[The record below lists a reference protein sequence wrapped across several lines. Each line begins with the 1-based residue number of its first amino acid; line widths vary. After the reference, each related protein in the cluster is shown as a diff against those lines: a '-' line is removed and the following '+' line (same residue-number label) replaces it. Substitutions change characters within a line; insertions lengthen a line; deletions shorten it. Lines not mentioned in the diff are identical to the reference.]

1 MTDPKRKME
10 KDKALRFLS
19 NSITIFLYVVF
30 KGDTDNKEI
39 EDNFSDMIE
48 FLEGDTDSGIYKK
61 NLGGYS
67 IIIEK
72 NPLFAAVDFSRKK
85 RDEEQNGKAKGA
97 NLEALFYGVYAGI
110 PAEKSRALFKKVD
123 EDEAKGK
130 ALLTYEDKEKKV
142 SYFYGKKTDI
152 RILRIEAYL

>member
-1 MTDPKRKME
+1 MADPKKKME
-10 KDKALRFLS
+10 KDKAFRFLS

-30 KGDTDNKEI
+30 KGDTYNKEI
-39 EDNFSDMIE
+39 EDNFPDMIE
-48 FLEGDTDSGIYKK
+48 FLEGDIDSGIYKK
-61 NLGGYS
+61 YLGGYS

-72 NPLFAAVDFSRKK
+72 NPLFAAVSFSRKK
-85 RDEEQNGKAKGA
+85 EDEQHGKKEGA

-123 EDEAKGK
+123 NAEAKGK

-142 SYFYGKKTDI
+142 SYFYGKETDI
-152 RILRIEAYL
+152 RVLRIEAYL